1 MHCATIKRS
10 VVLSRTDRLDA
21 GVVPT
26 ASAVHTGNL
35 ITDFYDEIRELSAA
49 TWQQPV
55 RDDPARFGVG
65 GALPDLTPAV
75 RQYFEAAE
83 VSWHEVG
90 RYRDHQL
97 MLLNLARNPGTNTT
111 KTFAS
116 LLIVARAAEFVRQ
129 HGEPVVIF
137 SPTSANKGTALRD
150 ALARAVACGLVEP
163 EELRVVVL
171 APAANA
177 AKLRTDTLSADSRL
191 AELNPLLTYDGPV
204 AENVKVL
211 GRRFVDDYAAPLH
224 RRHGRHLWY
233 SLDLDNYLI
242 ADVGRALFEN
252 AVAPVDKADRHR
264 THAHAVSSAFGLL
277 GYHFGR
283 DLLERS
289 GKSDPMRRPHSL
301 LVQHLGTPDM
311 VLHLQHGDFD
321 RNRVPQY
328 RPDPATGEYQQRS
341 DLHFPLRTCHPGEVL
356 DPTFYTRR
364 PTTANRMTD
373 IIKRYG
379 GSGVVVSGLE
389 CRERYADLTP
399 LLADAGFRVPDD
411 PSAVREWSLMMA
423 FTGVLNGIDRG
434 LVDPAHDVVVHGS
447 GWYSDED
454 MTPLTEAGMTP
465 VSSADDIFT
474 HVSAG
479 SASC

>member
-1 MHCATIKRS
+1 M
-10 VVLSRTDRLDA
+10 SRTDLLEA
-21 GVVPT
+21 GAVPL

-35 ITDFYDEIRELSAA
+35 ITDFYDEIRQLSAA
-49 TWQQPV
+49 TWPEPL

-65 GALPDLTPAV
+65 GALPELTPAV
-75 RQYFEAAE
+75 RRYFAAAE
-83 VSWHEVG
+83 VSWHEAG
-90 RYRDHQL
+90 HHRDHRL

-116 LLIVARAAEFVRQ
+116 LLIVARAAEFVRR

-150 ALARAVACGLVEP
+150 ALARAISCGLVEP
-163 EELRVVVL
+163 EQLRVVVL
-171 APAANA
+171 APGANA

-191 AELNPLLTYDGPV
+191 ARLNPVLTSDDPV
-204 AENVKVL
+204 AENVKAL
-211 GRRFVDDYAAPLH
+211 GRRFVDEYATTLH
-224 RRHGRHLWY
+224 RKHGRHLWY

-252 AVAPVDKADRHR
+252 AVAPVDQADRQR

-283 DLLERS
+283 DLLERD
-289 GKSDPMRRPHSL
+289 GRSDPLRRPHSL

-311 VLHLQHGDFD
+311 VLHLRHGDFD
-321 RNRVPQY
+321 RDRVPRY
-328 RPDPATGEYQQRS
+328 RPDPVTGEYRQHG
-341 DLHFPLRTCHPGEVL
+341 DPHFPFRTSDPREIL

-364 PTTANRMTD
+364 PATADRMTG
-373 IIKRYG
+373 IIERHG
-379 GSGVVVSGLE
+379 GSGIVVSGLE

-399 LLADAGFRVPDD
+399 LLTGAGLRVPDD

-423 FTGVLNGIDRG
+423 FTGVLNAIDRG

-447 GWYSDED
+447 GWYGDED
-454 MTPLTEAGMTP
+454 MTPLPRAATTA
-465 VSSADDIFT
+465 VSSADDIFR

-479 SASC
+479 SAPC

>member
-1 MHCATIKRS
+1 
-10 VVLSRTDRLDA
+10 LSRTDRLDTGFA
-21 GVVPT
+21 PVT
-26 ASAVHTGNL
+26 AAVHAGNL
-35 ITDFYDEIRELSAA
+35 ILDFYEDIRQLSAA
-49 TWQQPV
+49 TWPAPV
-55 RDDPARFGVG
+55 RDDPARFSVG

-75 RQYFEAAE
+75 RRYFEAAE

-90 RYRDHQL
+90 RYRDHLL

-129 HGEPVVIF
+129 YGEPVVIF

-150 ALARAVACGLVEP
+150 ALARALSCGLVEP
-163 EELRVVVL
+163 EQLSVVVL

-177 AKLRTDTLSADSRL
+177 GKLRPDALSADSRL
-191 AELNPLLTYDGPV
+191 AELNPLLTYDDPV
-204 AENVKVL
+204 AETVKVL
-211 GRRFVDDYAAPLH
+211 GRRFVDDYAETLH
-224 RRHGRHLWY
+224 QQHGRHLWY

-242 ADVGRALFEN
+242 ADVGRALFEH
-252 AVAPVDKADRHR
+252 AVAPVDKANRHR

-277 GYHFGR
+277 GYHLGR

-289 GKSDPMRRPHSL
+289 GQSDPMRRPHSL

-321 RNRVPQY
+321 RSRVPQY
-328 RPDPATGEYQQRS
+328 RPDPATGEHQQQS
-341 DLHFPLRTCHPGEVL
+341 DPHFPFRTSHPGEVL

-364 PTTANRMTD
+364 PATANRMTN

-379 GSGVVVSGLE
+379 GDGIVVSGLE
-389 CRERYADLTP
+389 CRQRYAQLAP
-399 LLADAGFRVPDD
+399 LLTDAGFHVPDD
-411 PSAVREWSLMMA
+411 PGAVREWSLMMA

-434 LVDPAHDVVVHGS
+434 LVEPAHDVVVHGS
-447 GWYSDED
+447 GWYTDED
-454 MTPLTEAGMTP
+454 MRPLTGREVTP
-465 VSSADDIFT
+465 VSSADDIFKY
-474 HVSAG
+474 VSAG
-479 SASC
+479 RESC